1 MAAGH
6 SHSHSAGH
14 HHHSAADMSENKIK
28 LSLILTL
35 SFVVIELF
43 AGLRCHSL
51 ALLSDAGHNF
61 TDALALLLSWFAIRI
76 ALKPAH
82 EGKTYGYHRVGILT
96 ALFNAL
102 TLLAIAAFIFVE
114 AIHLFQHPQVVEG
127 NLMIWV
133 ALIAVF
139 MNTVI
144 AFWLRGEIAHS
155 VNMRSAFIHMV
166 GDALS
171 AVGVVIAGIVI
182 RFTGW
187 LYADPLISVVIGLFI
202 VYSSWGIVKET
213 LNVLLE
219 GTPAGLD
226 AKAMALAMQS
236 VPGVLGMHDLHVWTI
251 GDGVNALSCHI
262 TLDESELKEGRKIVE
277 SVKRLLALEYSI
289 HHSTIETE
297 CTGCE
302 SASLYCGIQAQT
314 SRSCGHDH

>member
-1 MAAGH
+1 
-6 SHSHSAGH
+6 
-14 HHHSAADMSENKIK
+14 MSESKIK
-28 LSLILTL
+28 LSLFLTL
-35 SFVVIELF
+35 SFVVLELI
-43 AGLRCHSL
+43 AGLRSHSL

-61 TDALALLLSWFAIRI
+61 TDALALGLSWFAIWI
-76 ALKPAH
+76 ARKPAH

-102 TLLAIAAFIFVE
+102 TLLAIALFIFVE
-114 AIHLFQHPQVVEG
+114 AFRLFQHPQPVEG
-127 NLMIWV
+127 SLMIWV

-155 VNMRSAFIHMV
+155 VNMRSAFIHMI

-171 AVGVVIAGIVI
+171 ACGVVIAGIVI
-182 RFTGW
+182 HFTHW

-226 AKAMALAMQS
+226 SKAMALAMQG
-236 VPGVLGMHDLHVWTI
+236 VPGVLGVHDLHVWTI

-262 TLDESELKEGRKIVE
+262 ALAEDELKQGRKIVE
-277 SVKRLLALEYSI
+277 SVKHLLAHEYSI

-297 CTGCE
+297 CSGCE
-302 SASLYCGIQAQT
+302 PASLYCGIQAQT
-314 SRSCGHDH
+314 SHSCGNDH